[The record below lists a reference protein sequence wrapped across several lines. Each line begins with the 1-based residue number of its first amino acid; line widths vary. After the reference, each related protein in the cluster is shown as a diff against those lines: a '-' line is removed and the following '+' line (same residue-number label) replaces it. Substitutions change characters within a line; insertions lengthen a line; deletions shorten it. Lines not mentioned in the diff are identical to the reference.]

1 MSNPISRNAET
12 RDLRNLEQE
21 TDNIYL
27 SAIIISKR
35 ANQIAEKQKEELHNR
50 LEPFIN
56 DSDNLEEIQENREQI
71 EISMMYERMPKPTLM
86 ATQEFDDQKPT
97 GESPMLRKNHFK
109 NKKIIVGITGGIA
122 AYKIPQLV
130 RLLKRRVPKYRSL

>member
-35 ANQIAEKQKEELHNR
+35 ANQIAEKQKEELRNR
-50 LEPFIN
+50 LEPFLN

-71 EISMMYERMPKPTLM
+71 EISMMYERMPKPTLL
-86 ATQEFDDQKPT
+86 ATQEFSEEKTYWRIPDAPEKP
-97 GESPMLRKNHFK
+97 L
-109 NKKIIVGITGGIA
+109 
-122 AYKIPQLV
+122 
-130 RLLKRRVPKYRSL
+130 